1 MSTYNI
7 QLAETVTFL
16 NFVEYAKTYVNWKT
30 VAVSTL
36 DMDEDDN
43 VLTGKELKDIDRLG
57 DFLKAK
63 TGKFFSLMFTRDV
76 LYVVSRYNPHD
87 EEHAKRIVL
96 NSL

>member
-7 QLAETVTFL
+7 QLAEKITFL
-16 NFVEYAKTYVNWKT
+16 SFVEYAKTYCNWKT

-43 VLTGKELKDIDRLG
+43 VLTGKELKDVDRLS
-57 DFLKAK
+57 DFLRAE
-63 TGKFFSLMFTRDV
+63 TGSYHSLMFTRDL
-76 LYVVSRYNPHD
+76 LYVVSRYNPMS
-87 EEHAKRIVL
+87 EGQAKRIVL